1 MPAGFYTRYSMNRA
15 KISPLGFP
23 DTPAPAATPARQ
35 PVTSYEV
42 IVVGAGFAGIGAAI
56 KLREAGCDFLVL
68 EKADEI
74 GGVWRDNTYPDCG
87 CDVPSAFYSYSFAPN
102 PRWSRLFAKQSEI
115 KAYTQDTAERFGV
128 VAHIRLGAELIT
140 ANWDAPTKLWRLKT
154 TAGDYSAQFV
164 IMACGPMHVPVLPRV
179 PGLETF
185 TGVSFHSSRWRH
197 DLDLRDKRV
206 AVIGT
211 GASAIQFVPM
221 IQRQLQQ
228 LTLFQRTPPWV
239 LPKMDAL
246 ISPRWQRLFEK
257 VPLTQSLFRRLLYLQ
272 FELLNLS
279 LKSPRLIKRLE
290 AAGKKNIARGVKDLA
305 LRARLTPDFALG
317 CKRILMSNTWY
328 RALAQPNVRVQ
339 TGVARVEGSELVAED
354 GQRCTADVII
364 FATGFEVANPPIAER
379 IVGTSGKLLS
389 ERWQGSP
396 EAYLGTMTQDCP
408 NLFLTFGPNL
418 YTFSSSFVMIE
429 AQLKLI
435 LSAITTARQKRLATI
450 AVDPAVFQRYNT
462 QTQAALQRTVWNSGC
477 SSYFLDKNG
486 RNSTN
491 WPWTTWTMT
500 YRLKRFKLGDY
511 LVEPRA

>member
-1 MPAGFYTRYSMNRA
+1 MSFHHVPA
-15 KISPLGFP
+15 L
-23 DTPAPAATPARQ
+23 AATPARQ
-35 PVTSYEV
+35 ADTPHEV

-56 KLREAGCDFLVL
+56 RLRQAGCDFLVL
-68 EKADEI
+68 EKAAEI

-102 PRWSRLFAKQSEI
+102 PRWSRLFAKQAEI

-128 VAHIRLGAELIT
+128 MGHIRLGVELIT
-140 ANWDAPTKLWRLKT
+140 ASWDGLAKLWRLKT
-154 TAGDYSAQFV
+154 SAGDFSAQFV
-164 IMACGPMHVPVLPRV
+164 IMACGPMHVPVMPRV
-179 PGLETF
+179 PGLNTF
-185 TGVSFHSSRWRH
+185 TGESFHSSRWRH
-197 DLDLRDKRV
+197 DLDLRGKRV

-221 IQRQLQQ
+221 IQRQVQQ
-228 LTLFQRTPPWV
+228 LSVFQRTPPWV
-239 LPKMDAL
+239 LPKMDAP
-246 ISPRWQRLFEK
+246 ISPRWQQLFEK
-257 VPLTQSLFRRLLYLQ
+257 VPLTQSLFRKLLYLQ

-290 AAGKKNIARGVKDLA
+290 AAGKKNIARGVKDLS

-328 RALAQPNVRVQ
+328 RALAQPNVRVLP
-339 TGVARVEGSELVAED
+339 GVARVEGSELVAED
-354 GQRCTADVII
+354 GQRCAADVII
-364 FATGFEVANPPIAER
+364 FATGFEVANPPIAQR
-379 IVGTSGKLLS
+379 IVGASGTLLS
-389 ERWQGSP
+389 ERWRGSP
-396 EAYLGTMTQDCP
+396 AAYLGTMAPDCP

-429 AQLKLI
+429 AQLKFI
-435 LSAITTARQKRLATI
+435 MSAITTARQERIATI
-450 AVDPAVFQRYNT
+450 AVEPVAYQRYNS

-491 WPWTTWTMT
+491 WPWTTWTMA
-500 YRLKRFKLGDY
+500 YRLSRFKAGDF
-511 LVEPRA
+511 LVERRA

>member
-1 MPAGFYTRYSMNRA
+1 MNLSNISSLGFYPTSE
-15 KISPLGFP
+15 
-23 DTPAPAATPARQ
+23 PATSPARQ
-35 PVTSYEV
+35 PVTSLEV

-56 KLREAGCDFLVL
+56 KLLEAGCDFLVL
-68 EKADEI
+68 EKAAEI

-115 KAYTQDTAERFGV
+115 KAYTRDTAERFGV
-128 VAHIRLGAELIT
+128 MPKIRLGAELIM
-140 ANWDAPTKLWRLKT
+140 ARWDAPARLWCLKT

-164 IMACGPMHVPVLPRV
+164 IMACGPMHVPVMPRV

-197 DLDLRDKRV
+197 DIDLRDKRV
-206 AVIGT
+206 AVVGT

-221 IQRQLQQ
+221 IQRQVQQ
-228 LTLFQRTPPWV
+228 LALFQRTPPWV

-257 VPLTQSLFRRLLYLQ
+257 FPLTQSLFRKLLYLQ

-279 LKSPRLIKRLE
+279 LKSPHLIKRLE
-290 AAGKKNIARGVKDLA
+290 SAGKKNIARGVKDPV

-354 GQRCTADVII
+354 GQRCTADVIV

-379 IVGTSGKLLS
+379 IVGASGKPLS
-389 ERWQGSP
+389 ELWQGSP
-396 EAYLGTMTQDCP
+396 AAYLGTMMPDCP

-429 AQLKLI
+429 SQLKFI
-435 LSAITTARQKRLATI
+435 LSAITTARQKQLVTI
-450 AVDPAVFQRYNT
+450 AVNPAVFQRYNT
-462 QTQAALQRTVWNSGC
+462 QTQTALQRTVWNSGC

-500 YRLKRFKLGDY
+500 YRLKRFKVCDF

>member
-1 MPAGFYTRYSMNRA
+1 MSFHHVPA
-15 KISPLGFP
+15 L
-23 DTPAPAATPARQ
+23 AATPARQ
-35 PVTSYEV
+35 SDTPLEV

-68 EKADEI
+68 EKAAEI

-102 PRWSRLFAKQSEI
+102 PRWSRLFAKQAEI
-115 KAYTQDTAERFGV
+115 KAYTRNTAERFGV
-128 VAHIRLGAELIT
+128 MAHIRLGAELVT
-140 ANWDAPTKLWRLKT
+140 AHWDAPARLWRLKT
-154 TAGDYSAQFV
+154 SAGDYSAQFV
-164 IMACGPMHVPVLPRV
+164 IMACGPMHVPVTPRV

-185 TGVSFHSSRWRH
+185 TGKAFHSSRWRH
-197 DLDLRDKRV
+197 DLDLRDKQV

-221 IQRQLQQ
+221 IQRQVKQ
-228 LTLFQRTPPWV
+228 LALFQRTPPWV

-246 ISPRWQRLFEK
+246 ISPRWQSLFEK
-257 VPLTQSLFRRLLYLQ
+257 VPLTQSLFRKLLYLQ

-290 AAGKKNIARGVKDLA
+290 AAGRKNIARGVKDAA
-305 LRARLTPDFALG
+305 LQARLTPDFALG

-328 RALAQPNVRVQ
+328 RALAQPNVRVLP
-339 TGVARVEGSELVAED
+339 GVAKVEGGELVAEN
-354 GQRCTADVII
+354 GERCAADVII

-379 IVGTSGKLLS
+379 IFGASGIPLS

-396 EAYLGTMTQDCP
+396 EAYLGTMTADCP
-408 NLFLTFGPNL
+408 NLFLTLGPNL

-429 AQLKLI
+429 AQLKFI
-435 LSAITTARQKRLATI
+435 LSAITTARRKRLASI
-450 AVDPAVFQRYNT
+450 AVDPAVYLRYNSQT
-462 QTQAALQRTVWNSGC
+462 QTALQRTVWNSGC

-491 WPWTTWTMT
+491 WPWTTWTMA
-500 YRLKRFKLGDY
+500 YRLSRFKAGDF
-511 LVEPRA
+511 LVERRA